1 MAEIKV
7 PFHKA
12 AITKEEEDAVLD
24 VLRSGWLTTGRYSL
38 EFEKKFSAA
47 VSDTEKMKENR
58 SQLGL
63 SCDSVISLA
72 VNSNTSGMILA
83 MEACG
88 VREGTA
94 VITTPYTFVSTA
106 TCARHLNADVFFA
119 DVEKDTYSID
129 PDKIEEILKKDC
141 QPGGVD
147 GKGANRIRAIVPVH
161 IAGNIC
167 NMKKILE
174 LAKKYSTAEK
184 KIRVIEDAAHS
195 FPSPTQLGY
204 AGAIGDAGVFS
215 FYVTK
220 TITTAEGG
228 MVCTRDPEL
237 AKRMTVMRMHGMD
250 RTTWDRYTSP
260 RASWEYDIIAPGYKF
275 NLPDVLAAIGCCQ
288 VDRAQFFYEQRKRIV
303 EKYNEAFSKLDFIT
317 LPPDG
322 EGNSWHLYL
331 MRIIPEKLKIRRDE
345 FAKKMQE
352 AGLGIS
358 VHFIPIFHFTYWRQL
373 YKDFTAANYPNA
385 EKQYST
391 TISIPLFP
399 DMTDEQ
405 AQFVID
411 TVKEIGSNWK
421 K

>member
-7 PFHKA
+7 PFHRA
-12 AITKEEEDAVLD
+12 AITKDEENAVLD
-24 VLRSGWLTTGRYSL
+24 VLRSGWLTTGKYAL
-38 EFEKKFSAA
+38 EFEKKFSAS
-47 VSDTEKMKENR
+47 VSDTDKMKEAR
-58 SQLGL
+58 RAL
-63 SCDSVISLA
+63 SLSDGEIISLA

-83 MEACG
+83 MESCG

-106 TCARHLNADVFFA
+106 ACARHLNADVFFA
-119 DVEKDTYSID
+119 DVEKDNYSID
-129 PDKIEEILKKDC
+129 PVKIEEILKKDTEHR
-141 QPGGVD
+141 V
-147 GKGANRIRAIVPVH
+147 RAIVPVH
-161 IAGNIC
+161 IAGNVC
-167 NMKKILE
+167 NMHRIME
-174 LAKKYSTAEK
+174 LAQKYSTPDH

-195 FPSPTQLGY
+195 YPSPTELGY
-204 AGAIGDAGVFS
+204 AGTIGDAGVFS

-228 MVCTRDPEL
+228 MVCTRDSEL
-237 AKRMTVMRMHGMD
+237 ARRMTVMRMHGMD

-275 NLPDVLAAIGCCQ
+275 NLPDILAAIGCCQ
-288 VDRAQFFYEQRKRIV
+288 VVRAQLFYEQRKRIV
-303 EKYNEAFSKLDFIT
+303 DMYNKAFSKLDFIR

-331 MRIIPEKLKIRRDE
+331 MRIIPEKLKITREE

-358 VHFIPIFHFTYWRQL
+358 VHFIPIFHFTYWHEL
-373 YKDFTAANYPNA
+373 YPDFTAENFPNA
-385 EKQYST
+385 ERQYNN

-405 AQFVID
+405 AQLVID
-411 TVKEIGSNWK
+411 TVIKIGNENRRDS
-421 K
+421 

>member
-7 PFHKA
+7 PFHRA
-12 AITKEEEDAVLD
+12 AITKDEENAVLD
-24 VLRSGWLTTGRYSL
+24 VLRSGWLTTGKYAL
-38 EFEKKFSAA
+38 EFEKKFSAS
-47 VSDTEKMKENR
+47 VSDTDKMKEAR
-58 SQLGL
+58 RAL
-63 SCDSVISLA
+63 SLSDSEIISLA

-106 TCARHLNADVFFA
+106 ACARHLNADVFCA
-119 DVEKDTYSID
+119 DVEKDNYSID
-129 PDKIEEILKKDC
+129 PVKIEEILKKDTEHR
-141 QPGGVD
+141 V
-147 GKGANRIRAIVPVH
+147 RAIVPVH
-161 IAGNIC
+161 IAGNVC
-167 NMKKILE
+167 NMRRIME
-174 LAKKYSTAEK
+174 LAQKYSTPEH

-195 FPSPTQLGY
+195 YPSPTELGY
-204 AGAIGDAGVFS
+204 AGTIGDAGVFS

-228 MVCTRDPEL
+228 MVCTRDSEL
-237 AKRMTVMRMHGMD
+237 ARRMTVMRMHGMD
-250 RTTWDRYTSP
+250 RTTWDRYTSS

-275 NLPDVLAAIGCCQ
+275 NLPDILAAIGCCQ
-288 VDRAQFFYEQRKRIV
+288 VDRAQLFYEQRKRIV
-303 EKYNEAFSKLDFIT
+303 DMYNKAFSKLDFIR

-331 MRIIPEKLKIRRDE
+331 MRIIPEKLKITREE

-358 VHFIPIFHFTYWRQL
+358 VHFIPIFHFTYWREL
-373 YKDFTAANYPNA
+373 YPDFTAENFPNA
-385 EKQYST
+385 ERQYNN

-405 AQFVID
+405 AQLVID
-411 TVKEIGSNWK
+411 TVIKIGNENRRDS
-421 K
+421 

>member
-12 AITKEEEDAVLD
+12 AITKDEENAVLD
-24 VLRSGWLTTGRYSL
+24 VLRSGWLTTGKYAL

-47 VSDTEKMKENR
+47 VSDTDKMKIARAEA
-58 SQLGL
+58 GL
-63 SCDSVISLA
+63 PDGDITSLA

-106 TCARHLNADVFFA
+106 ACARHLNADVFFA
-119 DVEKDTYSID
+119 DVENDTYSID
-129 PDKIEEILKKDC
+129 PDKIEEILKKDSL
-141 QPGGVD
+141 PGGVD
-147 GKGANRIRAIVPVH
+147 GKGPHRVRAIVPVH
-161 IAGNIC
+161 IAGNVC
-167 NMKKILE
+167 NMKRIMA
-174 LAKKYSTAEK
+174 LAAKYSTPDNR
-184 KIRVIEDAAHS
+184 IRVIEDAAHS
-195 FPSPTQLGY
+195 FPSPTALGY
-204 AGAIGDAGVFS
+204 AGTIGDAGVFS

-228 MVCTRDPEL
+228 MVCTRDPAL
-237 AKRMTVMRMHGMD
+237 ARRMTVMRMHGMD

-288 VDRAQFFYEQRKRIV
+288 VDRAQLFYEQRKHIV
-303 EKYNEAFSKLDFIT
+303 DMYNEAFKNLDFIK

-331 MRIIPEKLKIRRDE
+331 MRIVPEKLKITREE
-345 FAKKMQE
+345 FAKKMQA

-358 VHFIPIFHFTYWRQL
+358 VHFIPIFHFTYWREL
-373 YKDFTAANYPNA
+373 YPDFTAQAYPNA
-385 EKQYST
+385 ERQYST
-391 TISIPLFP
+391 TISIPLYP
-399 DMTDEQ
+399 DMTEEQ
-405 AQFVID
+405 AQLVID
-411 TVKEIGSNWK
+411 TVIQIGNENRR
-421 K
+421 

>member
-7 PFHKA
+7 PFHRA
-12 AITKEEEDAVLD
+12 AITKDEENAVLD
-24 VLRSGWLTTGRYSL
+24 VLRSGWLTTGKYAL
-38 EFEKKFSAA
+38 EFEKKFSASL
-47 VSDTEKMKENR
+47 SDTDKMKEAR
-58 SQLGL
+58 RAL
-63 SCDSVISLA
+63 SLSDSEIISLA

-88 VREGTA
+88 VRDGTA

-106 TCARHLNADVFFA
+106 ACARHLNADVFFA
-119 DVEKDTYSID
+119 DVEKDNYSID
-129 PDKIEEILKKDC
+129 PVKIEEILKKDTEHR
-141 QPGGVD
+141 V
-147 GKGANRIRAIVPVH
+147 RAIVPVH
-161 IAGNIC
+161 IAGNVC
-167 NMKKILE
+167 NMHRIME
-174 LAKKYSTAEK
+174 LAQKYSTPEQ

-195 FPSPTQLGY
+195 YPSPTELGY
-204 AGAIGDAGVFS
+204 AGTIGDAGVFS

-228 MVCTRDPEL
+228 MVCTRDSEL
-237 AKRMTVMRMHGMD
+237 ARRMTVMRMHGMD
-250 RTTWDRYTSP
+250 RTTWDRYTSS

-275 NLPDVLAAIGCCQ
+275 NLPDILAAIGCCQ
-288 VDRAQFFYEQRKRIV
+288 VDRAQLFYEQRKRIV
-303 EKYNEAFSKLDFIT
+303 DMYNKAFSKLDFIR

-331 MRIIPEKLKIRRDE
+331 MRIIPEKLKITREE

-358 VHFIPIFHFTYWRQL
+358 VHFIPIFHFTYWRKL
-373 YKDFTAANYPNA
+373 YPDFTAENFPNA
-385 EKQYST
+385 ERQYNN

-405 AQFVID
+405 AQLVID
-411 TVKEIGSNWK
+411 TVIKIGNENRRDS
-421 K
+421 

>member
-12 AITKEEEDAVLD
+12 AITKDEEDAVLN

-47 VSDTEKMKENR
+47 VSDTKEMNLKR
-58 SQLGL
+58 RDAGL
-63 SCDSVISLA
+63 PDGEIISLA

-88 VREGTA
+88 VKQGTA

-106 TCARHLNADVFFA
+106 ACARHLNADVFFA

-129 PDKIEEILKKDC
+129 PDKIEEILIKDS

-147 GKGANRIRAIVPVH
+147 GKGENRVRAIVPVH
-161 IAGNIC
+161 IAGNVCDMTRI
-167 NMKKILE
+167 MD
-174 LAKKYSTAEK
+174 LAKKYSTPQRR
-184 KIRVIEDAAHS
+184 IRVIEDAAHS
-195 FPSPTQLGY
+195 FPSPTKLGY
-204 AGAIGDAGVFS
+204 AGTIGDAGVFS

-228 MVCTRDPEL
+228 MVCTRDSEL
-237 AKRMTVMRMHGMD
+237 ARRMTVMRMHGMD

-288 VDRAQFFYEQRKRIV
+288 VDRAQLFYEQRKRIV
-303 EKYNEAFSKLDFIT
+303 EKYNKAFASLDFIK

-331 MRIIPEKLKIRRDE
+331 MRIVPEKLKITRDE

-358 VHFIPIFHFTYWRQL
+358 VHFIPIFHFTYWREL
-373 YKDFTAANYPNA
+373 YKDFTAENYPNA
-385 EKQYST
+385 ERQYST

-405 AQFVID
+405 AQLVID
-411 TVKEIGSNWK
+411 TVTKIGNDWK